1 MSLKKQ
7 ILCSRYLILFNYAN
21 IHLLFASLIFS
32 LVNAKNIKKG
42 GELWV
47 VANRHLAYHIK
58 LKKIFNNYEQIAS
71 NKKFVI
77 LKVVKR

>member
-1 MSLKKQ
+1 PFHQQHATGDAVAWRMFNDAKKVLKKD
-7 ILCSRYLILFNYAN
+7 
-21 IHLLFASLIFS
+21 
-32 LVNAKNIKKG
+32 